1 MAEEKN
7 LPKLVS
13 DAMESSISSDE
24 KAAIAQQNLA
34 NQMKVF
40 ADSNKA
46 FAKTSVTLN
55 KFAAAQIDKIN
66 PFKKLG
72 AAFDKSWLGQ
82 KRIQIKEEEKLAEA
96 AGITR
101 DELLLIKAQ
110 KDVADSQKEQAAALE
125 RTLKEYGVETKE
137 FADTAKKVISNEET
151 LDDSISTDAKFIVQN
166 LATNS
171 RLKKLADEEAKRENL
186 ESQNLLISDVRKG
199 LDGVKQG
206 ILSNGQTIGESFEDA
221 RAERER
227 SETAA
232 IEGQRETARRD
243 EERMAL
249 HREMVGGIKGLGKSL
264 LDGLKGLGQAGG
276 AGIGML
282 FGIIAAPVIALA
294 GFFKSLKAEFAFLN
308 RLTNGKLA
316 APFVKAIEFIK
327 GLGSKLG
334 KVLSAKNIPV
344 DKILKPFQA
353 IGDFFKGIG
362 SKISSLFGKSGTFGK
377 VFGVISKGFAPIAKF
392 ASGFGSVL
400 GKLFLPITVIMG
412 IVDTVTGFMDGFET
426 DGLLGGVMGAI
437 KGLFNGLI
445 MKPLDLLKDG
455 VSWIASKLGFENFS
469 EMLDSFSFE
478 GMFSGMVDGLTNIL
492 KGVGEWFSDKVDW
505 VKGLLGMETSKEQAE
520 RESQEKEMAEVRK
533 ERSKIRIE
541 KEASDAVIDSRMS
554 EIAQKYGSLQD
565 APQQEKDEIA
575 ELKKERLALRN
586 RLERIEGV
594 PTEAGGVTGSR
605 VNTRSAQ
612 QKAAAVKCNH
622 NQCAN
627 CSERANLYKYEQS
640 DHSASFSRKV
650 KAGWSKI
657 RKSKLKKRET
667 EVSPQAMDC

>member
-1 MAEEKN
+1 MAPPKDKN
-7 LPKLVS
+7 DLPQLVTE
-13 DAMESSISSDE
+13 AMEESIKSDQ
-24 KAAIAQQNLA
+24 KSTLAQENLA

-40 ADSNKA
+40 ADSNKM

-55 KFAAAQIDKIN
+55 KFASAQIDKIN

-82 KRIQIKEEEKLAEA
+82 KRIQVKEEKKLAEA

-110 KDVADSQKEQAAALE
+110 KDVVDQQKKQAE
-125 RTLKEYGVETKE
+125 TLKKNLEEYGLNTTTFFNQQGELQARV
-137 FADTAKKVISNEET
+137 ADRDEKGRFQSAKSIVDGIAKSQQLQKNVDDARQEMYAEQQNPLLSNIS
-151 LDDSISTDAKFIVQN
+151 
-166 LATNS
+166 
-171 RLKKLADEEAKRENL
+171 
-186 ESQNLLISDVRKG
+186 KG
-199 LDGVKQG
+199 LASVKDGV
-206 ILSNGQTIGESFEDA
+206 LSNGRSLGESFKNA
-221 RAERER
+221 LTSSSKK
-227 SETAA
+227 SEIAA
-232 IEGQRETARRD
+232 IEGQRETARR
-243 EERMAL
+243 EEEQTDL
-249 HREMVGGIKGLGKSL
+249 LGQLVGGIKGMSKSL
-264 LDGLKGLGQAGG
+264 LDGIKGLGEPAGLG
-276 AGIGML
+276 VGML
-282 FGIIAAPVIALA
+282 FGIIAAPVIALVA
-294 GFFKSLKAEFAFLN
+294 AFKSLKDQFAMLN
-308 RLTNGKLA
+308 KLANGKLA

-469 EMLDSFSFE
+469 EMLDGFSFE
-478 GMFSGMVDGLTNIL
+478 EMFSGMVDGLTNIL
-492 KGVGEWFSDKVDW
+492 KGVGDWFNSKVDW
-505 VKGLLGMETSKEQAE
+505 VKGALGMETSEEEKE
-520 RESQEKEMAEVRK
+520 REAREKELADARK
-533 ERSKIRIE
+533 KRGKLRIE

-554 EIAQKYGSLQD
+554 EIAEKYGSLQD

-612 QKAAAVKCNH
+612 QKAAAVTVVSTNAPTVV
-622 NQCAN
+622 NAPTSTSMNSQTIVPA
-627 CSERANLYKYEQS
+627 SPGRSRQVGRRSARAS
-640 DHSASFSRKV
+640 
-650 KAGWSKI
+650 
-657 RKSKLKKRET
+657 
-667 EVSPQAMDC
+667 

>member
-622 NQCAN
+622 QPM
-627 CSERANLYKYEQS
+627 RQL
-640 DHSASFSRKV
+640 
-650 KAGWSKI
+650 
-657 RKSKLKKRET
+657 
-667 EVSPQAMDC
+667 

>member
-1 MAEEKN
+1 MAPPKDKN
-7 LPKLVS
+7 DLPQLVTE
-13 DAMESSISSDE
+13 AMEESIKSDQ
-24 KAAIAQQNLA
+24 KSTLAQENLA
-34 NQMKVF
+34 NQMRVF
-40 ADSNKA
+40 SESNKM

-82 KRIQIKEEEKLAEA
+82 KRIQVKEEKKLAEA

-110 KDVADSQKEQAAALE
+110 KDVADQQKKQAE
-125 RTLKEYGVETKE
+125 TLKKNLEEYGLNTTTFFNQQGELQARV
-137 FADTAKKVISNEET
+137 ADRDEKGRFQSAKSIVDGIAKSQQLQKNVDDARQAMYAEQQNPLLSNIS
-151 LDDSISTDAKFIVQN
+151 
-166 LATNS
+166 
-171 RLKKLADEEAKRENL
+171 
-186 ESQNLLISDVRKG
+186 KG
-199 LDGVKQG
+199 LASVKDGV
-206 ILSNGQTIGESFEDA
+206 LSNGRSLGESFKNA
-221 RAERER
+221 LTSSSKK
-227 SETAA
+227 SEIAA
-232 IEGQRETARRD
+232 IEGQRETARR
-243 EERMAL
+243 EEEQTDL
-249 HREMVGGIKGLGKSL
+249 LGQLVGGIKGMSKSL
-264 LDGLKGLGQAGG
+264 LEGIKGLGEPAGLG
-276 AGIGML
+276 VGML
-282 FGIIAAPVIALA
+282 FGIIAAPVIALVA
-294 GFFKSLKAEFAFLN
+294 AFKSLKDQFAMLN
-308 RLTNGKLA
+308 RLADGKLA
-316 APFVKAIEFIK
+316 APFIKAIDFIK

-426 DGLLGGVMGAI
+426 GGLLGGVMGAI

-478 GMFSGMVDGLTNIL
+478 GMFSGMVDSVTNIL

-505 VKGLLGMETSKEQAE
+505 VKGLLGMETSKEKAE
-520 RESQEKEMAEVRK
+520 REAQEKEMAEVRK
-533 ERSKIRIE
+533 ERSKLRIE
-541 KEASDAVIDSRMS
+541 KEASDAVIDRRMS
-554 EIAQKYGSLQD
+554 EIAEKYGSLLD
-565 APQQEKDEIA
+565 APQEDQDEIA
-575 ELKKERLALRN
+575 RLKKERLQLRN
-586 RLERIEGV
+586 QLERIEGV
-594 PTEAGGVTGSR
+594 PTQAGGITGSQ
-605 VNTRSAQ
+605 VNTRSAV
-612 QKAAAVKCNH
+612 QKAASMNVITTNAPTVVNAPT
-622 NQCAN
+622 NTSMNSQTMV
-627 CSERANLYKYEQS
+627 
-640 DHSASFSRKV
+640 SASPERSRKV
-650 KAGWSKI
+650 G
-657 RKSKLKKRET
+657 RKYGRAS
-667 EVSPQAMDC
+667 

>member
-1 MAEEKN
+1 MAPPKDKN
-7 LPKLVS
+7 DLPQLVTE
-13 DAMESSISSDE
+13 AMEESIKSDQ
-24 KAAIAQQNLA
+24 KSTLAQENLA
-34 NQMKVF
+34 NQMRVF
-40 ADSNKA
+40 SESNKM

-72 AAFDKSWLGQ
+72 AAFDKTWLGQ
-82 KRIQIKEEEKLAEA
+82 KRIQVKEEKKLAEA

-110 KDVADSQKEQAAALE
+110 KDVADQQKKQAE
-125 RTLKEYGVETKE
+125 TLKKNLEEYGLNTTTFFNQQGELQARV
-137 FADTAKKVISNEET
+137 ADRDEKGRFQSAKSIVDGIAKSQQLQKNVDDARQAMYAEQQNPLLSNIS
-151 LDDSISTDAKFIVQN
+151 
-166 LATNS
+166 
-171 RLKKLADEEAKRENL
+171 
-186 ESQNLLISDVRKG
+186 KG
-199 LDGVKQG
+199 LASVKDGV
-206 ILSNGQTIGESFEDA
+206 LSNGRSLGESFKNA
-221 RAERER
+221 LTSSSKK
-227 SETAA
+227 SEIAA
-232 IEGQRETARRD
+232 IEGQRETARR
-243 EERMAL
+243 EEEQTDL
-249 HREMVGGIKGLGKSL
+249 LGQLVGGIKGMSKSL
-264 LDGLKGLGQAGG
+264 LEGIKGLGEPAGLG
-276 AGIGML
+276 VGML
-282 FGIIAAPVIALA
+282 FGIIAAPVIALVA
-294 GFFKSLKAEFAFLN
+294 AFKSLKDQFAMLN
-308 RLTNGKLA
+308 RLADGKLA
-316 APFVKAIEFIK
+316 APFIKAIDFIK

-426 DGLLGGVMGAI
+426 GGLLGGVMGAI

-505 VKGLLGMETSKEQAE
+505 VKGLLGMETSKEKAE
-520 RESQEKEMAEVRK
+520 REAQEKEMAEVRK
-533 ERSKIRIE
+533 ERSKLRIE
-541 KEASDAVIDSRMS
+541 KEASDAVIDRRMS
-554 EIAQKYGSLQD
+554 EIAEKYGSLLD
-565 APQQEKDEIA
+565 APQQDQDEIA
-575 ELKKERLALRN
+575 RLKKERLQLRN
-586 RLERIEGV
+586 QLERIEGV
-594 PTEAGGVTGSR
+594 PTQAGGITGSQ
-605 VNTRSAQ
+605 VNTRSAV
-612 QKAAAVKCNH
+612 QKAASMNVITTNAPTVVNAPT
-622 NQCAN
+622 NTSMNSQTMV
-627 CSERANLYKYEQS
+627 
-640 DHSASFSRKV
+640 SASPERSRKV
-650 KAGWSKI
+650 G
-657 RKSKLKKRET
+657 RKYGRAS
-667 EVSPQAMDC
+667 

>member
-1 MAEEKN
+1 MAAPKDKN
-7 LPKLVS
+7 DLPQLVTE
-13 DAMESSISSDE
+13 AMEESIKSDQ
-24 KAAIAQQNLA
+24 KSTLAQENLA

-40 ADSNKA
+40 ADSNKM

-72 AAFDKSWLGQ
+72 AAFDKTWIGQ
-82 KRIQIKEEEKLAEA
+82 KRIQVKEEKKLAEA

-110 KDVADSQKEQAAALE
+110 KDVADQQKKQAE
-125 RTLKEYGVETKE
+125 TLKKNLEEYGLNTTTFFNQQGELQARATDRDEKGR
-137 FADTAKKVISNEET
+137 FQSAKSIVDGIAKSQQLQKDVDDARQEMYAEQQNPLLSNIS
-151 LDDSISTDAKFIVQN
+151 
-166 LATNS
+166 
-171 RLKKLADEEAKRENL
+171 
-186 ESQNLLISDVRKG
+186 KG
-199 LDGVKQG
+199 LASVKDGV
-206 ILSNGQTIGESFEDA
+206 LSNGRSLGESFKNA
-221 RAERER
+221 LTSSSKK
-227 SETAA
+227 SEIAA
-232 IEGQRETARRD
+232 IEGQRETARR
-243 EERMAL
+243 EEEQTDL
-249 HREMVGGIKGLGKSL
+249 LGQLVGGIKGMSKSL
-264 LDGLKGLGQAGG
+264 LEGIKGLGEPAGLG
-276 AGIGML
+276 VGML
-282 FGIIAAPVIALA
+282 FGIIAAPVIALVA
-294 GFFKSLKAEFAFLN
+294 AFKSLKDQFAMLN
-308 RLTNGKLA
+308 RLADGKLA

-400 GKLFLPITVIMG
+400 GKLFLPITIIMG
-412 IVDTVTGFMDGFET
+412 IVDTVTGFMDGFEAG
-426 DGLLGGVMGAI
+426 GLLGGVMGAI

-445 MKPLDLLKDG
+445 MKPIDLLKDG

-469 EMLDSFSFE
+469 EMLDGFSFE
-478 GMFSGMVDGLTNIL
+478 EMFSGMVDGLHNIL
-492 KGVGEWFSDKVDW
+492 TGIGEWFSSKIDF
-505 VKGLLGMETSKEQAE
+505 VKGLLGFETKQDKEDKAA
-520 RESQEKEMAEVRK
+520 SEKEIDALRK
-533 ERSKIRIE
+533 EKSGLRID
-541 KEASDAVIDSRMS
+541 KEASDAEIDNRMA

-594 PTEAGGVTGSR
+594 PTQAGGVTGSR

-612 QKAAAVKCNH
+612 QKTAGLNVITTNAPTVVNAPTSTSMNSQTIVPASPGRSR
-622 NQCAN
+622 QVGRRSA
-627 CSERANLYKYEQS
+627 RAS
-640 DHSASFSRKV
+640 
-650 KAGWSKI
+650 
-657 RKSKLKKRET
+657 
-667 EVSPQAMDC
+667 

>member
-1 MAEEKN
+1 MAPPKDKN
-7 LPKLVS
+7 DLPQLVTE
-13 DAMESSISSDE
+13 AMEESIKSDQ
-24 KAAIAQQNLA
+24 KSTLAQENLA
-34 NQMKVF
+34 NQMRVF
-40 ADSNKA
+40 SESNKM

-82 KRIQIKEEEKLAEA
+82 KRIQVKEEKKLAEA

-110 KDVADSQKEQAAALE
+110 KDVADQQKKQAE
-125 RTLKEYGVETKE
+125 TLKKNLEEYGLNTTTFFNQQGELQARV
-137 FADTAKKVISNEET
+137 ADRDEKGRFQSAKSIVDGIAKSQQLQKNVDDARQAMYAEQQNPLLSNIS
-151 LDDSISTDAKFIVQN
+151 
-166 LATNS
+166 
-171 RLKKLADEEAKRENL
+171 
-186 ESQNLLISDVRKG
+186 KG
-199 LDGVKQG
+199 LASVKDGV
-206 ILSNGQTIGESFEDA
+206 LSNGRSLGESFKNA
-221 RAERER
+221 LTSSSKK
-227 SETAA
+227 SEIAA
-232 IEGQRETARRD
+232 IEGQRETARR
-243 EERMAL
+243 EEEQTDL
-249 HREMVGGIKGLGKSL
+249 LGQLVGGIKGMSKSL
-264 LDGLKGLGQAGG
+264 LEGIKGLGEPAGLG
-276 AGIGML
+276 VGML
-282 FGIIAAPVIALA
+282 FGIIAAPVIALVA
-294 GFFKSLKAEFAFLN
+294 AFKSLKDQFAMLN
-308 RLTNGKLA
+308 RLADGKLA
-316 APFVKAIEFIK
+316 APFIKAIDFIK

-426 DGLLGGVMGAI
+426 GGLLGGVMGAI

-478 GMFSGMVDGLTNIL
+478 GMFSGMVDSVTNIL

-505 VKGLLGMETSKEQAE
+505 VKGLLGMETSKEKAE
-520 RESQEKEMAEVRK
+520 REAQEKEMAEVRK
-533 ERSKIRIE
+533 ERSKLRIE
-541 KEASDAVIDSRMS
+541 KEASDAVIDRRMS
-554 EIAQKYGSLQD
+554 EIAEKYGSLLD
-565 APQQEKDEIA
+565 APQQDQDEIA
-575 ELKKERLALRN
+575 RLKKERLQLRN
-586 RLERIEGV
+586 QLERIEGV
-594 PTEAGGVTGSR
+594 PTQAGGITGSQ
-605 VNTRSAQ
+605 VNTRSAV
-612 QKAAAVKCNH
+612 QKAASMNVITTNAPTVVNAPT
-622 NQCAN
+622 NTSMNSQTMV
-627 CSERANLYKYEQS
+627 
-640 DHSASFSRKV
+640 SASPERSRKV
-650 KAGWSKI
+650 G
-657 RKSKLKKRET
+657 RKYGRAS
-667 EVSPQAMDC
+667 